1 MNSKLKLIQVIKTDI
16 LRNFEPNAE
25 RSFNLEP
32 TAELWQSSFTK
43 PEVVELQAAEEDP
56 FTAVLPERLIS
67 TMDRLNVEVSPS
79 NNQIMPDINLFVQ
92 KTFQDIYYQ
101 HKNFHVDRH
110 ESPELYR
117 VINSITEYLVLFYDN
132 ESLSIHTEQDLLE
145 DEVYGFIKRTRRMSN
160 LWTET

>member
-1 MNSKLKLIQVIKTDI
+1 MVKSNISHLNSKLKLIQVIKTDI

-67 TMDRLNVEVSPS
+67 TMDRLNVE
-79 NNQIMPDINLFVQ
+79 

-160 LWTET
+160 L